1 LGAWIH
7 LLLDWITPAGA
18 TLLWPF
24 SGRYCALDWF
34 ALLDMW
40 VLTFL
45 LMGLALPALFSLI
58 SEEIGARR
66 SRTGVRWGA
75 WLALMACLL
84 LAAGRASLHRRAV
97 IQLDSRLYENRSP
110 LRAAAF
116 PTPLNPF
123 RWQAV
128 VETADTFEL
137 AEVSLAGPQAGL
149 EPPATRFKPQP
160 SPMLQ
165 AGLATASGRT
175 FLNWARL
182 PWAKVVPTADGY
194 SLEMQDMRYA
204 RSRPAAPCFVARI
217 EIDRQARVEEERI
230 LLVWSSD

>member
-1 LGAWIH
+1 
-7 LLLDWITPAGA
+7 
-18 TLLWPF
+18 
-24 SGRYCALDWF
+24 
-34 ALLDMW
+34 
-40 VLTFL
+40 
-45 LMGLALPALFSLI
+45 
-58 SEEIGARR
+58 
-66 SRTGVRWGA
+66 
-75 WLALMACLL
+75 
-84 LAAGRASLHRRAV
+84 
-97 IQLDSRLYENRSP
+97 
-110 LRAAAF
+110 
-116 PTPLNPF
+116 
-123 RWQAV
+123 V